1 MNIVS
6 FQPDIPQNLGGLI
19 RLTSCFGVKLSVIEP
34 CGFPLGDKGLR
45 RVSMDYFDKAN
56 ITIFKSW
63 QDFLL
68 REANNGRK
76 VLLTTKSEKYYNKFS
91 FLPDDYLILGNESSG
106 APDYVHKDLNYNIKI
121 PMRKNI
127 RSLNLVSAASI
138 VLSEALRQNNLLN
151 YDSI

>member
-1 MNIVS
+1 MINIVS

-45 RVSMDYFDKAN
+45 RVSMDYLEKSS
-56 ITIFKSW
+56 ITIFRSW
-63 QDFLL
+63 QHFLSQ
-68 REANNGRK
+68 ESNNGRK
-76 VLLTTKSEKYYNKFS
+76 VLLTTKSEKCYNNFS
-91 FLPDDYLILGNESSG
+91 FLPDDYLILGSESSG
-106 APDYVHKDLNYNIKI
+106 VPEYIHSELNFNIKI

-127 RSLNLVSAASI
+127 RSLNVVSAASI

-151 YDSI
+151 YD